1 MRLPHK
7 AVQYAAVI
15 VWLHLLINVVH
26 VISHIDKSVWLN
38 LFGDVFVLV
47 VVLLAPLLA
56 LLLLST
62 RWQKLGAWLLTLSML
77 GSFIFG
83 VVSHF
88 IVSGSD
94 NISQVSPNG
103 WQLAFV
109 STAFLLAI
117 SQALGTAI
125 GIWCIY
131 LLRNQPAPAHSL

>member
-15 VWLHLLINVVH
+15 VWLHLLFNAVH
-26 VISHIDKSVWLN
+26 VIGHIDKRIWLN
-38 LFGDVFVLV
+38 LFGDVFVFV
-47 VVLLAPLLA
+47 VVLLAPLFA

-62 RWQKLGAWLLTLSML
+62 RWQRSGAWLLTLSML
-77 GSFIFG
+77 GAFIFG
-83 VVSHF
+83 VVNHF
-88 IVSGSD
+88 IVLGSD
-94 NISQVSPNG
+94 NISQVSPHG

-117 SQALGTAI
+117 FEALGTAI

-131 LLRNQPAPAHSL
+131 LLRNQSAPAHGL